1 MAQTSTGSREISPDA
16 RPHAAS
22 GQRAA
27 AEFHPGLARQLFL
40 FAAAC
45 VFAQALV
52 LPIAVDDAAL
62 LVLLRFSSAAW
73 QQGGPGYPYTRRLRL
88 SRSKGA
94 GRGDYRPR
102 KLPQFSA
109 TCL

>member
-1 MAQTSTGSREISPDA
+1 MAQTSTDSREISLGTRHRA
-16 RPHAAS
+16 SS

-27 AEFHPGLARQLFL
+27 AEFHSGLSRQPFL

-45 VFAQALV
+45 VFAQAPV

-62 LVLLRFSSAAW
+62 LAWPRFSSAAW
-73 QQGGPGYPYTRRLRL
+73 QQGGPGYLYTRRLRL

-94 GRGDYRPR
+94 GHDDYRPR
-102 KLPQFSA
+102 K
-109 TCL
+109 